1 MVFVIQIIQVIMI
14 CVFVLAQINKDFLT
28 QKQIVKIVKMVIVMR
43 QKRNYVKKHFVI
55 QCVKEEEEDVS
66 NLMNVFVQANNFIL
80 V

>member
-1 MVFVIQIIQVIMI
+1 MVFVIQIIQVRMI
-14 CVFVLAQINKDFLT
+14 YVFVLAQINKDFLT

-55 QCVKEEEEDVS
+55 QCVKKEEEDVS